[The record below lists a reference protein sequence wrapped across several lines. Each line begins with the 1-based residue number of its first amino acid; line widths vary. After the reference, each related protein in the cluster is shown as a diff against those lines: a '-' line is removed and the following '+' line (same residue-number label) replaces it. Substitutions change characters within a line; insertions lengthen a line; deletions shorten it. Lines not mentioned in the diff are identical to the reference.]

1 MNELIFQHDGL
12 VFDHAEGEFKTLK
25 EFLYSSAQN
34 VASEYSNTVD
44 FHNRQQK
51 DFPKVI
57 LDDLYQDDY
66 LDVYLEDLSKH
77 GNTFPQLLLYSI
89 MIMACSLFES
99 SIRLVFE
106 SMNHFNK
113 TDLQW
118 DKLKGSVVHK
128 TVKLL
133 KAIDLR
139 LEDEK
144 EYIGEFENFYMVR
157 NCIVHNNG
165 SIDNYRGKA
174 KLLEYARRTG
184 IISDDDS
191 EQTLELKQSY
201 CEKVC
206 ETFES
211 FFTYLSLDYQSK
223 KKSA

>member
-1 MNELIFQHDGL
+1 MHELIFQHDGL
-12 VFDHAEGEFKTLK
+12 VFDHAESEFKTLE
-25 EFLYSSAQN
+25 EFLYTSAQN
-34 VASEYSNTVD
+34 VVSEYSKTVE
-44 FHNRQQK
+44 FHNRHQK
-51 DFPKVI
+51 DFPKAI

-66 LDVYLEDLSKH
+66 FDVYLEDLSKH

-89 MIMACSLFES
+89 MIIACSLFES
-99 SIRLVFE
+99 CMRLVCE

-113 TDLQW
+113 TDLHW
-118 DKLKGSVVHK
+118 DELQGPVVHK
-128 TVKLL
+128 IVRLL
-133 KAIDLR
+133 KAIGLR

-144 EYIGEFENFYMVR
+144 EYIGKFENFYMVR

-174 KLLEYARRTG
+174 KLLEYAKRMG

-191 EQTLELKQSY
+191 EQALELKQSY
-201 CEKVC
+201 CENVC

-211 FFTYLSLDYQSK
+211 FFLHLSLDYQSK